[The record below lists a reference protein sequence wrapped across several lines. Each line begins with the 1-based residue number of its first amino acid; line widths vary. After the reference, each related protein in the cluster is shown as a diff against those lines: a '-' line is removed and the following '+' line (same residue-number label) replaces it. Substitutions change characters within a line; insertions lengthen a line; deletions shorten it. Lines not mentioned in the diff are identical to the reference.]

1 MPNACKKL
9 EPGRNSFQ
17 SYIVI
22 SACGQGWN
30 LMALMCPSIENK
42 SALQNGLLCMCIDMY
57 L

>member
-1 MPNACKKL
+1 MHAKNS
-9 EPGRNSFQ
+9 GRNSFQ

>member
-9 EPGRNSFQ
+9 EEETV
-17 SYIVI
+17 VI